1 MCWRQA
7 QVQFTV
13 VWCYS
18 VRGWGQALKLASDMR
33 LACAQEGDSVI
44 IDVDAD
50 GQVSVL
56 NGDKKMTTALDATP
70 AGIS

>member
-1 MCWRQA
+1 MPCLPLITTPA
-7 QVQFTV
+7 DADIV
-13 VWCYS
+13 V
-18 VRGWGQALKLASDMR
+18 SDV
-33 LACAQEGDSVI
+33 LQEGDSVI

-56 NGDKKMTTALDATP
+56 NGDKKMTQMISETP

>member
-1 MCWRQA
+1 MLAFHLRLLSYTFCHA
-7 QVQFTV
+7 AG
-13 VWCYS
+13 S
-18 VRGWGQALKLASDMR
+18 NLALAL
-33 LACAQEGDSVI
+33 AQEGDSVI

-70 AGIS
+70 AGIA

>member
-1 MCWRQA
+1 M
-7 QVQFTV
+7 
-13 VWCYS
+13 
-18 VRGWGQALKLASDMR
+18 LAFHLRLLFYTSDMQLLSDSA
-33 LACAQEGDSVI
+33 LAPAQEGDSVI

-70 AGIS
+70 AGIA

>member
-1 MCWRQA
+1 M
-7 QVQFTV
+7 
-13 VWCYS
+13 
-18 VRGWGQALKLASDMR
+18 LAFHLRLLSYTSDMQLCLTLSDSV
-33 LACAQEGDSVI
+33 LALAQEGDSVI

-70 AGIS
+70 AGIA

>member
-1 MCWRQA
+1 MTGS
-7 QVQFTV
+7 TV
-13 VWCYS
+13 
-18 VRGWGQALKLASDMR
+18 L
-33 LACAQEGDSVI
+33 CAAPQEGDSVI

-56 NGDKKMTTALDATP
+56 NGDKKMTQMVSETP